1 WLPAI
6 DRLRIERPPSEKN
19 HDDRLQ
25 TMPNSNSATKRLRQN
40 VTRRDRNRA
49 VKSDLRTQLRKV
61 HAAVAAGDVATAEA
75 EFIVVA
81 KKLDQAGSSKIM
93 HRNTASRTKSR
104 LQKAI
109 KAVKQK
115 AAQ

>member
-1 WLPAI
+1 
-6 DRLRIERPPSEKN
+6 
-19 HDDRLQ
+19 
-25 TMPNSNSATKRLRQN
+25 MPNSKSANKRLRQN
-40 VTRRDRNRA
+40 VAHRDRNRS

-61 HAAVAAGDVATAEA
+61 REALAAGDVATAEA
-75 EFIVVA
+75 GYILVA
-81 KKLDQAGSSKIM
+81 KKLDRAGANNIM

-115 AAQ
+115 AAG

>member
-1 WLPAI
+1 
-6 DRLRIERPPSEKN
+6 
-19 HDDRLQ
+19 
-25 TMPNSNSATKRLRQN
+25 MPNSKSATKRLRQN

-61 HAAVAAGDVATAEA
+61 RAAVVAGDVATAEA
-75 EFIVVA
+75 EFVVVA
-81 KKLDQAGSSKIM
+81 KKLDRAGSSKLM
-93 HRNTASRTKSR
+93 HRNTASRMKSR

-115 AAQ
+115 AAE

>member
-1 WLPAI
+1 
-6 DRLRIERPPSEKN
+6 
-19 HDDRLQ
+19 
-25 TMPNSNSATKRLRQN
+25 MPNSKSANKRLRQN
-40 VTRRDRNRA
+40 VTRRDRNRS

-61 HAAVAAGDVATAEA
+61 REALTAGDVAAAEA
-75 EFIVVA
+75 GFILVA
-81 KKLDQAGSSKIM
+81 KKLDRAGSNNIM

-115 AAQ
+115 AAG